1 MFHSLLNRRKIILL
15 STALFL
21 LIFAYSC
28 GTAVDPTVR
37 SQKGY
42 IVDIT
47 EERIYVISHIDRE
60 DIEELTEDE
69 LLEKSV
75 EGSDNRDLIAVW
87 YNVGSVD
94 DYQVGQYVEVRSR
107 EVMDSFPQQAD
118 AAGITILDEP

>member
-1 MFHSLLNRRKIILL
+1 MLNRQKLTLLTVILL
-15 STALFL
+15 LLVFTA
-21 LIFAYSC
+21 SC
-28 GTAVDPTVR
+28 GTPLDPTVR
-37 SQKGY
+37 SQEGY

-60 DIEELTEDE
+60 DIHELTEEE

-87 YNVGSVD
+87 YNVSSVD

-107 EVMDSFPQQAD
+107 EVLDSFPQQAD
-118 AAGITILDEP
+118 AAGVSILDEP

>member
-15 STALFL
+15 SVALFL

-94 DYQVGQYVEVRSR
+94 DYQVGQYVEVRTR

>member
-1 MFHSLLNRRKIILL
+1 MLNRQKLTLLTVILL
-15 STALFL
+15 LLVFTA
-21 LIFAYSC
+21 SC
-28 GTAVDPTVR
+28 GTPLDHTVR
-37 SQKGY
+37 SQEGY

-60 DIEELTEDE
+60 DIHELTEEE

-87 YNVGSVD
+87 YNVSSVD

-107 EVMDSFPQQAD
+107 EVLDSFPQQAD
-118 AAGITILDEP
+118 AAGVSILDEP